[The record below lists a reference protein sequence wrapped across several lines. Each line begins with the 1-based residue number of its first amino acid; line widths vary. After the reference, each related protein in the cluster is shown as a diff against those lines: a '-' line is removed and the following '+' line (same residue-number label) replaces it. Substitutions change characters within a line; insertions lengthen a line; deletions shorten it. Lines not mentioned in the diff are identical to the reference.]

1 MGLYNHRNWDGHPEN
16 SGEVCRA
23 LHALGFDNVCI
34 VYNFHHAHD
43 KMDRFAEYLEL
54 MMPYML

>member
-1 MGLYNHRNWDGHPEN
+1 L
-16 SGEVCRA
+16 GEVCRA
-23 LHALGFDNVCI
+23 LHGLGFDNVGI

-54 MMPYML
+54 MTPYML